1 MAIALYFSYFELINL
16 KVGNTIATLV
26 ATIIGAVLYIISLI
40 IVGGLNQRDLT
51 NVPMVGN
58 LLMKLLV
65 KMGVT
70 LKK

>member
-1 MAIALYFSYFELINL
+1 MVSNLYFSYFELINL

>member
-1 MAIALYFSYFELINL
+1 MGFISICFFLINL
-16 KVGNTIATLV
+16 KVGNTIATLF
-26 ATIIGAVLYIISLI
+26 ATIICAVLYIISLI

-65 KMGVT
+65 
-70 LKK
+70 LDSNAII